1 MSDLTY
7 HRVSSAAEAHRELQA
22 PGAMP
27 LGGGTDLIPLRR
39 EHRIFDGRLVDL
51 RGIPGS
57 NDITWNNDGSL
68 TLGASVTLARLARD
82 PRIRTEFAALAEA
95 CAAVGTHQLRTMGTL
110 GGNLCQ
116 RPRCWYFRHNFECL
130 RHGGTKCSAEEGENQ
145 YHAIFRTGPCV
156 AVHPSDPAVALQALE
171 ARVTVN
177 GAAGTREVLMHDFLV
192 PSRVRLDRETV
203 LAADEVVTAVHV
215 PAYSSGGV
223 QFYDKAMQ
231 RGVWDFA
238 LVSLAGV
245 KRRDGE
251 VRLVLGGV
259 AGIPWRVTDSI
270 EEDVASGNL
279 GDDDIETLSQ
289 RALYDATP
297 LARNAYKVM
306 LATGLLQRGIARL
319 AATPEAAP

>member
-7 HRVSSAAEAHRELQA
+7 HRASSAADAHAALQA
-22 PGAMP
+22 PDAVPM
-27 LGGGTDLIPLRR
+27 GGGTDLIPLRR

-51 RGIPGS
+51 RGLPGTS
-57 NDITWNNDGSL
+57 DITWHDDGSL
-68 TLGASVTLARLARD
+68 TIGASVTIARIARD
-82 PRIRTEFAALAEA
+82 PRIQREFAAFAQA
-95 CAAVGTHQLRTMGTL
+95 CASVGTHQLRTMGTL

-171 ARVTVN
+171 ARVTISGPA
-177 GAAGTREVLMHDFLV
+177 GARDVAMHDFFA

-203 LAADEVVTAVHV
+203 LASDELVTTVHL
-215 PAYSSGGV
+215 PPYSSGGV

-270 EEDVASGNL
+270 EEDVSSGNL
-279 GDDDIETLSQ
+279 SEDDIETLSQ

-297 LARNAYKVM
+297 LAKNGYKVM
-306 LATGLLQRGIARL
+306 LATGLLQRGLARL
-319 AATPEAAP
+319 LATPEATP